1 MVDALMGISAVDTLM
16 CINVVDTLMGICVVS
31 VMMGVV
37 GSVEVQYIELR
48 NIVVSV
54 VIMSSNMVML
64 LTVVN
69 WDSVK
74 YLEGSS

>member
-1 MVDALMGISAVDTLM
+1 MGISAVDTLM

-74 YLEGSS
+74 